1 MHPSTIQLA
10 PGGADIYTQADI
22 KIQVFPFRHTNSFKD
37 ISTLIKY
44 SYPKE
49 ELILIILSGVEPV
62 LTT

>member
-1 MHPSTIQLA
+1 MQLA
-10 PGGADIYTQADI
+10 PGGADIYTQVDI
-22 KIQVFPFRHTNSFKD
+22 KTQVFPFCHTNSFGD

-44 SYPKE
+44 SNPKE